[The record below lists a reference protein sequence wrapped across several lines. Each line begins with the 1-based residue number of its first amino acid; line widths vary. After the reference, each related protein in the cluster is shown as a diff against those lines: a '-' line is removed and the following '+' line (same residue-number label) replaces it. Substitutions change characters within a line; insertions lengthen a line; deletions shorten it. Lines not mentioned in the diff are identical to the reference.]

1 MTQPNA
7 GREAREQ
14 AKAYK
19 SVFAPTPLVLDD
31 RTVIEVPPHP
41 NLRMLDDDAQ
51 AALEKLEFEL
61 ESYDRYPE
69 VYIPEQKGKD
79 RNGDEISL
87 PAQIVP
93 GAVRLPY
100 RKTNADGVAE
110 LLDPPYSV
118 QVAKIALGDDYE
130 KLRAGKVN
138 GKRGSAADVWR
149 IWNEQNYNV
158 TDRVDAD
165 PKSDAGADDLAVVP
179 APDGERPV
187 EVPSRSADS

>member
-19 SVFAPTPLVLDD
+19 SPFAPTPLKLDD
-31 RTVIEVPPHP
+31 GTVIEVPPHP
-41 NLRMLDDDAQ
+41 NLRTLDDDAQ

-79 RNGDEISL
+79 RNGDEIAL

-93 GAVRLPY
+93 GAVKMPY
-100 RKTNADGVAE
+100 RKTNDDGVAD

-118 QVAKIALGDDYE
+118 QVAQLALGDEDYA
-130 KLRAGKVN
+130 KLRAGKVK
-138 GKRGSAADVWR
+138 GKRGSAAHVWR
-149 IWNEQNYNV
+149 IWNEQSAGIA
-158 TDRVDAD
+158 DRRDAD
-165 PKSDAGADDLAVVP
+165 PKSDGGADDLAAVP
-179 APDGERPV
+179 TPDSERPV
-187 EVPSRSADS
+187 AVPSPADS